1 MTASE
6 SNVRTCEN
14 GHEFEKTSDCPT
26 CPICEAE
33 RAPETG
39 FLSKLASPAR
49 SALEH
54 EGIDT
59 LTQLSQHSEAEILE
73 LHGMGPSTMPLLRT
87 ALEERGLDFRAE

>member
-39 FLSKLASPAR
+39 IFSTLSSPAR
-49 SALEH
+49 SALEQ
-54 EGIDT
+54 EGIET
-59 LTQLSQHSEAEILE
+59 LTQLSQHSESEILE
-73 LHGMGPSTMPLLRT
+73 LHGMGPATIPLLRT
-87 ALEERGLDFRAE
+87 ALEERGLAFRAE